1 MRCAA
6 CPLAT
11 GCSVVLVC
19 SALRT
24 VIETVV
30 FLAVRAAFLSQHIP
44 LWRDL
49 ATIRTNVTD
58 LPAWD
63 TLRYNGPTDARGSD
77 ATAAAIAAASAAA
90 ATPAHSSLNATQQ
103 QHADSITSIF
113 GEFGFPPPPSFVLPP
128 RQSRAGFDVPIENGN
143 GNAAIATPP
152 ALSAL
157 PRILSQ
163 SEWTQLSI
171 ATTNGAKAKAKAKAA
186 KGKRAAPLE

>member
-1 MRCAA
+1 MSESGAPRGPLRRSVLWCSCAA
-6 CPLAT
+6 LCELPSN
-11 GCSVVLVC
+11 GW
-19 SALRT
+19 
-24 VIETVV
+24 V
-30 FLAVRAAFLSQHIP
+30 FAACAAHFFQHIP

-63 TLRYNGPTDARGSD
+63 TLRYNGPTDARSSD
-77 ATAAAIAAASAAA
+77 ATAAAIAASAAA
-90 ATPAHSSLNATQQ
+90 ATPACSFVNTTQQQ

-128 RQSRAGFDVPIENGN
+128 RQSRPGFDVPIENGN
-143 GNAAIATPP
+143 GNAAIVTPP

-171 ATTNGAKAKAKAKAA
+171 ASTNGAKAKAA

>member
-1 MRCAA
+1 VQRGANYHSRCFFF
-6 CPLAT
+6 
-11 GCSVVLVC
+11 
-19 SALRT
+19 ALR
-24 VIETVV
+24 
-30 FLAVRAAFLSQHIP
+30 AAQFSQHIP

-63 TLRYNGPTDARGSD
+63 TLRYNGPTDARSSD
-77 ATAAAIAAASAAA
+77 ATAAVIAASAAA
-90 ATPAHSSLNATQQ
+90 ATPAHSSLNTTQQ

-128 RQSRAGFDVPIENGN
+128 RQSRPGFDVPIENGN
-143 GNAAIATPP
+143 GDAAIATPP

-171 ATTNGAKAKAKAKAA
+171 ASTNGAKAKAKAA
-186 KGKRAAPLE
+186 KGKRASPLE